1 MPTDRDGDEA
11 GVETAIVAESE
22 RTVPS
27 VVVAE
32 IIAVPVVKAITS
44 PSSFTDATSGLFED
58 QTTVLVE
65 AFSGKTFAVRDN
77 VSPII
82 KLADCLFSEID
93 SALTVS

>member
-1 MPTDRDGDEA
+1 MPTERDGAEI
-11 GVETAIVAESE
+11 GVETTIVAESE

-65 AFSGKTFAVRDN
+65 AFSGKTVAVKDN

-82 KLADCLFSEID
+82 KFTECSFNEID
-93 SALTVS
+93 SALTDS

>member
-1 MPTDRDGDEA
+1 MPTERDGAEI
-11 GVETAIVAESE
+11 GVETTIVAESE

-32 IIAVPVVKAITS
+32 IIAIPVVKAVTS
-44 PSSFTDATSGLFED
+44 PSSFTEATSGLFED
-58 QTTVLVE
+58 QATVLVE
-65 AFSGKTFAVRDN
+65 TFSGKTFAVRDN

-93 SALTVS
+93 SALMVS

>member
-1 MPTDRDGDEA
+1 MPTDRDGAEV
-11 GVETAIVAESE
+11 GVETTIVAESE

-32 IIAVPVVKAITS
+32 IIAVPAVKAVTS
-44 PSSFTDATSGLFED
+44 PSSFTEATSGLFED

-65 AFSGKTFAVRDN
+65 AFSGKTVAVKDN

-82 KLADCLFSEID
+82 KLAECSFNEID
-93 SALTVS
+93 SALMVS